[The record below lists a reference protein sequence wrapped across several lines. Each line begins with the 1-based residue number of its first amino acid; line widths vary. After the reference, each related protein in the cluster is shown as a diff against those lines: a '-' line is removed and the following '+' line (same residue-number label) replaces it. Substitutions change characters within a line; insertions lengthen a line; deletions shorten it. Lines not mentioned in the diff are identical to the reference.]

1 MYWLICPS
9 SNVEQMHLNTF
20 SVSLISLAKSF
31 FMKARQLQMQFHKLL
46 HLTSTHYTFEKIS
59 IFLPR
64 SCRVI
69 FQEKTKSSRELFS
82 VLQSDVFSVT
92 VVIRKN
98 VFISELRKLIEL
110 LKHKP
115 FLRKGCLRI
124 SFKWLRYHFDEIE
137 IRFFALH
144 VVESDMKW

>member
-1 MYWLICPS
+1 
-9 SNVEQMHLNTF
+9 
-20 SVSLISLAKSF
+20 
-31 FMKARQLQMQFHKLL
+31 MKARQLQMQFHKLL

-110 LKHKP
+110 LKHKS

-124 SFKWLRYHFDEIE
+124 SFKWLETPFWWDRNKIFCITCGWVRYEVIITSFGFVLSKRTSGNFLNIG
-137 IRFFALH
+137 IRTWTF
-144 VVESDMKW
+144 SMNN

>member
-1 MYWLICPS
+1 
-9 SNVEQMHLNTF
+9 MHLNTF

-69 FQEKTKSSRELFS
+69 FQEKTKSSRELYS
-82 VLQSDVFSVT
+82 VLQSDFFSVT

-98 VFISELRKLIEL
+98 VFTSELRKLIEL

-124 SFKWLRYHFDEIE
+124 SFKWLRHHFDEIE

-144 VVESDMKW
+144 MVESDMKW